1 MDDYS
6 DQLSDETSCRGQC
19 VRRYS
24 TKPILLAISPRL
36 QMELVSCYPPSEVEN
51 LQVWQHVLLRALS
64 QDARRRVEKDVVSMS
79 DKALSDWQ
87 GDGHKLGGVKK
98 LVSAT
103 SDLILPHFCTFINGL
118 AK

>member
-1 MDDYS
+1 MI
-6 DQLSDETSCRGQC
+6 SCLMKQAAGGSVCAVTPQNQFYL
-19 VRRYS
+19 V
-24 TKPILLAISPRL
+24 ISPRL
-36 QMELVSCYPPSEVEN
+36 QMELVSHFPPSEVDN

-103 SDLILPHFCTFINGL
+103 SDLIISRFCAFINGL